1 MNKVSIVV
9 TVYNTEKYIEKCID
23 SLLRQT
29 YENIEIILID
39 GGSTDRT
46 TEICSKYADN
56 YEKIRLVKKENEGV
70 SSARNRGIDEATGK
84 YIVFVDGDD
93 WIENKTV
100 QTLVWLLEEN
110 KADMSYI
117 IKNGHM
123 YSSGEVL
130 IGNGQKMLLHILNTS
145 QLKYGESYLKKIYLK
160 ILDFQMES
168 KMKIC
173 IYFLRY
179 Y

>member
-70 SSARNRGIDEATGK
+70 FSKKQGNR
-84 YIVFVDGDD
+84 
-93 WIENKTV
+93 
-100 QTLVWLLEEN
+100 
-110 KADMSYI
+110 
-117 IKNGHM
+117 
-123 YSSGEVL
+123 
-130 IGNGQKMLLHILNTS
+130 
-145 QLKYGESYLKKIYLK
+145 
-160 ILDFQMES
+160 
-168 KMKIC
+168 
-173 IYFLRY
+173 
-179 Y
+179 